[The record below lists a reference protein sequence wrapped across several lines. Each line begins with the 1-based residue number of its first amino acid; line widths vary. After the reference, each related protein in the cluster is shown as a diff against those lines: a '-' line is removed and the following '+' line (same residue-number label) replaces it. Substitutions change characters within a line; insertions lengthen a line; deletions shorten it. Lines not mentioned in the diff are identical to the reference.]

1 MNQRGGVRNTKSGDK
16 MQQNLWQNLKSLL
29 IWGECRKR
37 ERKSKQCGIKI
48 PNDLYLGGSR
58 GKGEK

>member
-1 MNQRGGVRNTKSGDK
+1 MRNTKSGDK
-16 MQQNLWQNLKSLL
+16 MQQHLWQNLKSLL
-29 IWGECRKR
+29 IEESAERER